1 MIAALCWLVHYCHW
15 RNLKQAQCGTN
26 INWTPN
32 HRGGGVNQLP
42 ETSCK
47 FLLQDLFSFCSLQRD
62 SPPPVLY
69 SFLFLHAFSFV
80 HFSFQ
85 LFVLKNQQWYFSN
98 FLIKLKAWIKRH
110 ISVLFLSLFQR
121 ISDIQHIHKVMIS
134 ASPPTLCL
142 CLSHYYSSSLLYLK
156 FRTA

>member
-32 HRGGGVNQLP
+32 HLGGGGVNQLP

-98 FLIKLKAWIKRH
+98 FLIKLNAWIKRH
-110 ISVLFLSLFQR
+110 ISVLLSFFHCFRGSLTSSTSIKSWFQHLH
-121 ISDIQHIHKVMIS
+121 Q
-134 ASPPTLCL
+134 LCVFV
-142 CLSHYYSSSLLYLK
+142 YLIIIPAA
-156 FRTA
+156 FFI